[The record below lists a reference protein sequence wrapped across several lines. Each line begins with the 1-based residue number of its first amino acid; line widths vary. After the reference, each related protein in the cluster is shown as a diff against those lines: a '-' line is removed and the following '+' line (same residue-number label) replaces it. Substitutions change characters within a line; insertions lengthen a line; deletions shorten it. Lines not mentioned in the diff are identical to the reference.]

1 MPGKGKKGGGLETK
15 TGYKM
20 KGTALYDKVK
30 TRGGHT
36 MMMKSAYKD
45 KHSMMKDHIPAH
57 DDKLMDPEKTGSAAF
72 QHPMDAW
79 GFPHGD
85 ENHRTP
91 AEDVAAGQ
99 PVGGPTGKTPKKH
112 MHGSAMNHPM
122 DAWGFPHGHE
132 HHRTPVEDVQGGQK
146 PGGKTPKKHT
156 RTSEGA
162 LLGEHTHG
170 GTVKPHGVKKKK

>member
-15 TGYKM
+15 SGFTM

-36 MMMKSAYKD
+36 MMMKSVYKD
-45 KHSMMKDHIPAH
+45 KHSMMKDHTPTH
-57 DDKLMDPEKTGSAAF
+57 DDKLMDPEQRPGSAAF

-99 PVGGPTGKTPKKH
+99 PVGGPKGTPKKH
-112 MHGSAMNHPM
+112 MHGSAMNHPK
-122 DAWGFPHGHE
+122 DSQGFAHDSKYHMAPADDVATRGSSATQFYEE
-132 HHRTPVEDVQGGQK
+132 HSATTSK
-146 PGGKTPKKHT
+146 PKSKK
-156 RTSEGA
+156 
-162 LLGEHTHG
+162 
-170 GTVKPHGVKKKK
+170 